1 MAKTESNDK
10 ESVRQ
15 EVDLIKEDAIRN
27 KIYMVRGQKV
37 MLDTD
42 LQKYMDTRQRH
53 LIKKL
58 KEILRDFQ
66 KILCSS

>member
-1 MAKTESNDK
+1 MAKTEFNDK

-27 KIYMVRGQKV
+27 KIYTVRGQKV